1 MVILRQKTVSWWWWL
16 IKFILVSR
24 PSLWRAIHMEIIH
37 ALMLQTRALHLVF
50 HRKVSPILLIAL
62 TPSLWIS
69 IFPFSPRIPVCPLLF
84 WGFPASRA
92 SSFFSNLFS
101 PLIPSFL
108 SHKCGNVIKSIRLS
122 QFCVRTHS
130 LGHLL
135 FWNDVGIG
143 LIGSVRCAV
152 ERVSLPVCEWGSC
165 TIVFQ
170 FLLFL
175 IVWTCGISCSWCF
188 PSSKLPLSHWRYVC
202 LWPCSVPISVCIR

>member
-1 MVILRQKTVSWWWWL
+1 
-16 IKFILVSR
+16 
-24 PSLWRAIHMEIIH
+24 
-37 ALMLQTRALHLVF
+37 MLQTRALHLVF

-69 IFPFSPRIPVCPLLF
+69 IFPFSPCIPVCPLLF

-108 SHKCGNVIKSIRLS
+108 SHKCGNVVKSVRLS

-130 LGHLL
+130 LSHLL
-135 FWNDVGIG
+135 FWNDVG
-143 LIGSVRCAV
+143 VWCAV

-170 FLLFL
+170 FLLVL
-175 IVWTCGISCSWCF
+175 IVWTCGISFSWCF
-188 PSSKLPLSHWRYVC
+188 PSSNLPLSGLGLGFQCRFQFVYVNGGVSLYLFFGCTFCFLIC
-202 LWPCSVPISVCIR
+202 LVIAVYIHVSWHPFDVV